1 METSDLLRHQK
12 IRELMAQRTEKVAD
26 AAIDLWEPVAT
37 EIISVIG
44 EGGFNTLYARSV
56 FLTQSTFPWF
66 AASSQ
71 QPQPEHR
78 FAELKISLEGQT
90 PA

>member
-1 METSDLLRHQK
+1 
-12 IRELMAQRTEKVAD
+12 MAQRTEKVAD